1 MPKSSHGIFGKPLN
15 TKPSPSAGPPRKLRS
30 GRDPKTNAYRLVH
43 GQADGWKHLYVDRLG
58 DFLLIQSPQPLTDP
72 QLEAAIKWKGAL
84 KIKGVYYKK
93 LNRMVQRSTTTSA
106 SPRIIMGL
114 EAPDEFEV
122 MENGLKYRLS
132 LKQGYSTGLFLDM
145 RENRQRIL
153 SNHIEPGFNV
163 FNLPPGT
170 ATVLN
175 VFSYTCSLSVCAART
190 GATTINL
197 DLSRKYLDW
206 GRENFLLNQVNPKD
220 HDFIYGDAL
229 EWMKRLAKRG
239 DRHDLVILDPPTF
252 SRSKQ
257 SGVFLAKRDYGSL
270 AKAAA
275 PLVRN
280 GGMLLA
286 CCNAAGLSNAKFRE
300 EVRRGIRA
308 SGRKIVGAFLAMQP
322 PDFPVTKTEP
332 AYLKVSWLR
341 LD

>member
-1 MPKSSHGIFGKPLN
+1 MPKNPNGIFGKTLN
-15 TKPSPSAGPPRKLRS
+15 TKPSPSAGTPSKLRS

-43 GQADGWKHLYVDRLG
+43 GQADGWKGLYVDRLG
-58 DFLLIQSPQPLTDP
+58 DFLLIQSPQPLTDL
-72 QLEAAIKWKGAL
+72 QLKYAIKLKGAL
-84 KIKGVYYKK
+84 KIKGIYYKK

-153 SNHIEPGFNV
+153 SNHIEPGFTV
-163 FNLPPGT
+163 FNSPPGT

-175 VFSYTCSLSVCAART
+175 IFSYTCSFSVCAART

-206 GRENFLLNQVNPKD
+206 GRANFQLNQVNPKD

-239 DRHDLVILDPPTF
+239 DKHDLVILDPPTF

-257 SGVFLAKRDYGSL
+257 SGVFLAKRDYGRL
-270 AKAAA
+270 TKAAT

-280 GGMLLA
+280 GGLLLA
-286 CCNAAGLSNAKFRE
+286 CCNAAGLSNTKFRE
-300 EVRRGIRA
+300 EIRRGIRD
-308 SGRKIVGAFLAMQP
+308 SGRKIVGSFSAMHP

-341 LD
+341 LN

>member
-1 MPKSSHGIFGKPLN
+1 MN
-15 TKPSPSAGPPRKLRS
+15 TKPSRPAGPPRKLRS

-43 GQADGWKHLYVDRLG
+43 GQADGWKDLYVDRLG
-58 DFLLIQSPQPLTDP
+58 DFLLIQSPLPLTDP
-72 QLEAAIKWKGAL
+72 QLEAARKWNATL
-84 KIKGVYYKK
+84 KIKGVYFKK
-93 LNRMVQRSTTTSA
+93 LNRMVQQSTTASA
-106 SPRIIMGL
+106 SPRLVMGL
-114 EAPDEFEV
+114 EAPEEFEV
-122 MENGLKYRLS
+122 MENGLTYRLS

-153 SNHIEPGFNV
+153 SNHIEPGFTV
-163 FNLPPGT
+163 FKSAPGT

-175 VFSYTCSLSVCAART
+175 TFSYTCSFSVCAART

-206 GRENFLLNQVNPKD
+206 GRENFRLNQVNPND

-229 EWMKRLAKRG
+229 EWIKRLAKRG

-257 SGVFLAKRDYGSL
+257 SGLFMAKRDYGNL

-275 PLVRN
+275 PLVRK
-280 GGMLLA
+280 GGVLLA

-300 EVRRGIRA
+300 EVRRGIR
-308 SGRKIVGAFLAMQP
+308 SCGRKIAVSFSATQP
-322 PDFPVTKTEP
+322 TDFPVTKNEP